1 MKDWT
6 RLNPPALLDPIL
18 TTMPGF
24 YQIPECLEPL
34 DADNQ
39 VGVQSDHMIVISR
52 PISELNNISERNI
65 KHVKV
70 RPLPESGMERMKE
83 LFINESWEKICAA
96 ETAHEKAAKFQN
108 ILLDVLNEIFPEKL
122 LKISNDDQP
131 WIIQKLKMLD
141 RKRKQ
146 IYRKERRSEKCDIV
160 ARLPINA

>member
-1 MKDWT
+1 
-6 RLNPPALLDPIL
+6 
-18 TTMPGF
+18 
-24 YQIPECLEPL
+24 
-34 DADNQ
+34 
-39 VGVQSDHMIVISR
+39 
-52 PISELNNISERNI
+52 
-65 KHVKV
+65 
-70 RPLPESGMERMKE
+70 MKE

-122 LKISNDDQP
+122 LKISNDDQS